1 MFKSQSVDKM
11 LSSEG
16 ERKCFWL
23 YWELQ
28 LRKNLINVSKETDQ
42 KFLLN
47 LFCNYEIQPKRL
59 HSNLTFQT
67 PSAKRTAIQHLSC
80 SSPRTPERAA
90 RDIPVSQTGAAM
102 AGQLSEQSKV
112 VILAKCSCYTQLT
125 HQNTWLDLRKWKSY
139 RPWLSQRCHINWTML
154 PSLLGFYGGQSSE
167 GGRTKARN
175 KG

>member
-1 MFKSQSVDKM
+1 MKHSASDKNMFKSQSVDKM

-112 VILAKCSCYTQLT
+112 VILAKFHVT
-125 HQNTWLDLRKWKSY
+125 HSWHIRIPDWICVNERAIDHD
-139 RPWLSQRCHINWTML
+139 CHKDVTSIGPCFL
-154 PSLLGFYGGQSSE
+154 PC
-167 GGRTKARN
+167 
-175 KG
+175 